1 MSDGTR
7 VRRKESTGRAKSMNI
22 GGRGARLEGNKMNII
37 AMKEK
42 KNVFITV
49 MRGDGKRPVRSAA
62 VHSLRQMVRERV
74 ASEGKEKVE
83 EARRELERDGR
94 ESVVTRLRQDEEI
107 LGREDAIPLRR
118 VSRWPKEVERER
130 GG

>member
-1 MSDGTR
+1 M
-7 VRRKESTGRAKSMNI
+7 
-22 GGRGARLEGNKMNII
+22 
-37 AMKEK
+37 
-42 KNVFITV
+42 
-49 MRGDGKRPVRSAA
+49 RSAA

-74 ASEGKEKVE
+74 ASEGREKVE

-118 VSRWPKEVERER
+118 PKIERER
-130 GG
+130 GGYRETSLAVR

>member
-1 MSDGTR
+1 M
-7 VRRKESTGRAKSMNI
+7 
-22 GGRGARLEGNKMNII
+22 
-37 AMKEK
+37 
-42 KNVFITV
+42 
-49 MRGDGKRPVRSAA
+49 RSAA

-83 EARRELERDGR
+83 EARQELERDGR
-94 ESVVTRLRQDEEI
+94 ESVVTRPRQDEEI
-107 LGREDAIPLRR
+107 LRREDAIPLRR

>member
-1 MSDGTR
+1 M
-7 VRRKESTGRAKSMNI
+7 
-22 GGRGARLEGNKMNII
+22 
-37 AMKEK
+37 
-42 KNVFITV
+42 
-49 MRGDGKRPVRSAA
+49 RSAA
-62 VHSLRQMVRERV
+62 VHLLRQMVRERV

-118 VSRWPKEVERER
+118 VSRWPKVVERER

>member
-1 MSDGTR
+1 M
-7 VRRKESTGRAKSMNI
+7 
-22 GGRGARLEGNKMNII
+22 
-37 AMKEK
+37 
-42 KNVFITV
+42 
-49 MRGDGKRPVRSAA
+49 RSAA

>member
-1 MSDGTR
+1 M
-7 VRRKESTGRAKSMNI
+7 
-22 GGRGARLEGNKMNII
+22 
-37 AMKEK
+37 
-42 KNVFITV
+42 
-49 MRGDGKRPVRSAA
+49 RSAA
-62 VHSLRQMVRERV
+62 VHLLRQMVRERV

-94 ESVVTRLRQDEEI
+94 ESVVTRPRQDEEI
-107 LGREDAIPLRR
+107 LRREDAIPLRR